1 MKKKLNRRDF
11 LKSTA
16 LTSSF
21 FILPRHVLGK
31 GFLAPSDK
39 INMAFIGCGK
49 QSNGL
54 QRRFYDTGQVNIIA
68 AADPHRLKLERFTNN
83 LQKLVAKDNLDTS
96 FKEYEDYRQIIEDK
110 SIDSVVIVTPDHW
123 HASMTVKA
131 AEAGKDIYCEKPLAL
146 TVKEGRAMVNAVR
159 KNNRVLQ
166 TGSMQRSSPEF
177 LRTAELIRN
186 GYLGDIKEILVNV
199 GNPPKD
205 IDFEAQPLPS
215 HLNWDLWLGP
225 NVDKCPYNELL
236 APTLEKDFWAL
247 WREYK
252 LFGGGYITDWGAH
265 MFDIVQW
272 SLGMDDSGPVK
283 VSAPLAKGM
292 TGDIRGLQYTYKN
305 GITVTHK
312 DFGKNNGIRFVGSEG
327 VLDVQRRKL
336 EEPKNLKNLEIKSSD
351 IRLRKTENHYIDFI
365 NAMRS
370 REMPICDVE
379 IGHRT
384 ASMCNIG
391 NIAYEL
397 GVELDW
403 NPKKEKFKNNAAA
416 NSLLGREMRAEH
428 GILI

>member
-1 MKKKLNRRDF
+1 MKKNINRRDF
-11 LKSTA
+11 IKSSA
-16 LTSSF
+16 LASSF

-54 QRRFYDTGQVNIIA
+54 LSRFHETGQVNIIA
-68 AADPHRLKLERFTNN
+68 AADPHGLKLERFANN
-83 LQKLVAKDNLDTS
+83 LKKLVAKDKLDTA
-96 FKEYEDYRQIIEDK
+96 FNAYEDYRQIIEDK
-110 SIDSVVIVTPDHW
+110 SIDSVVVVTPDHW
-123 HASMTVKA
+123 HAAMTVKA

-146 TVKEGRAMVNAVR
+146 TVKEGRAMVKAVR

-166 TGSMQRSSPEF
+166 TGSMQRSWPEF

-186 GYLGDIKEILVNV
+186 GYLGDIKEIFVNV

-205 IDFEAQPLPS
+205 IDFDAQPLPS

-225 NVDKCPYNELL
+225 NLERSPYNELL
-236 APTLEKDFWAL
+236 APTLENDFWAL

-252 LFGGGYITDWGAH
+252 PFGGGYITDWGAH

-272 SLGMDDSGPVK
+272 SLGMDNSGPVK
-283 VSAPLAKGM
+283 VSASLSKNM
-292 TGDIRGLQYTYKN
+292 IGDIRGLKYTYKN
-305 GITVTHK
+305 GITVAHK
-312 DFGKNNGIRFVGSEG
+312 DFGKNNAIRFIGSEG
-327 VLDVQRRKL
+327 TMDVRRKNL
-336 EEPKNLKNLEIKSSD
+336 EEPENLKNVIIKSTD
-351 IRLRKTENHYIDFI
+351 IRLKHPENHYLDFI
-365 NAMRS
+365 NSMRT
-370 REMPICDVE
+370 RELPICDVE

-384 ASMCNIG
+384 SSMCNIG

-397 GVELDW
+397 GAELEW
-403 NPKKEKFKNNAAA
+403 NPKEEKFNNKAA
-416 NSLLGREMRAEH
+416 NAFLGRKMGTEH

>member
-1 MKKKLNRRDF
+1 MKKNLNRRDF

-16 LTSSF
+16 IASSF

-39 INMAFIGCGK
+39 INMGFIGCGK
-49 QSNGL
+49 QTRGL
-54 QRRFYDTGQVNIIA
+54 QQRFYNTGQVNITA
-68 AADPHRLKLERFTNN
+68 AADPHGKKLANFSKNLLKL
-83 LQKLVAKDNLDTS
+83 QSKSKVDSS
-96 FKEYEDYRQIIEDK
+96 FKAYEDYRRVIEDK
-110 SIDSVVIVTPDHW
+110 SIDSVVVATPDHW
-123 HASMTVKA
+123 HAAITVKA

-146 TVKEGRAMVNAVR
+146 TVKEGRAMVKAVR
-159 KNNRVLQ
+159 QNDRVLQ
-166 TGSMQRSSPEF
+166 TGSMQRSWPEF

-186 GYLGDIKEILVNV
+186 GYLGDIKEIFVNV
-199 GNPPKD
+199 GNPPRD
-205 IDFEAQPLPS
+205 VDFEAQPLPD
-215 HLNWDLWLGP
+215 HVNWDLWLGP
-225 NVDKCPYNELL
+225 NVEQTPYNELL
-236 APTLEKDFWAL
+236 APTLEKNNWAL

-252 LFGGGYITDWGAH
+252 LFGGGYVTDWGAH

-292 TGDIRGLQYTYKN
+292 SGDIRGLKYTYKN

-336 EEPKNLKNLEIKSSD
+336 VEPKNLKNVEIKSTD
-351 IRLRKTENHYIDFI
+351 VRLRKTENHYIDFI
-365 NAMRS
+365 NSMRS
-370 REMPICDVE
+370 RAMPICDVE

-397 GVELDW
+397 GAELDW
-403 NPKKEKFKNNAAA
+403 NPKKEKFKNNAIA
-416 NSLLGREMRAEH
+416 NALLGREMRAEH